1 MVCFSLLLMHDVV
14 IEHLQELVDGED
26 VVVESLVLIAMPDV
40 VLTVVK
46 RKEGLVGMV
55 SFVLNVTNDLEL

>member
-1 MVCFSLLLMHDVV
+1 MVCFSLFAMHDVV
-14 IEHLQELVDGED
+14 IEQLQELVDGED
-26 VVVESLVLIAMPDV
+26 VVMESLVLIAMHDV

-46 RKEGLVGMV
+46 RKEGLVGTV

>member
-1 MVCFSLLLMHDVV
+1 MVCFSLFAMHAVV
-14 IEHLQELVDGED
+14 IEHLQELVHGED
-26 VVVESLVLIAMPDV
+26 VVMESLVLIAMHDV

-46 RKEGLVGMV
+46 RKEGLVGTV